1 MTMILMIVK
10 SKSFMENLGHEGLN
24 KMLDGFEDRTAEAV
38 CTFAFCRGPGEE
50 PIIFQGRTEVRQ
62 ILSLQNL
69 YKSNC
74 DVQGAIVRPRGPG
87 QFGK

>member
-1 MTMILMIVK
+1 MYVFTILKVYCVITILMIVS

-50 PIIFQGRTEVRQ
+50 PIIFQGRTEVRANTV
-62 ILSLQNL
+62 I
-69 YKSNC
+69 
-74 DVQGAIVRPRGPG
+74 
-87 QFGK
+87 